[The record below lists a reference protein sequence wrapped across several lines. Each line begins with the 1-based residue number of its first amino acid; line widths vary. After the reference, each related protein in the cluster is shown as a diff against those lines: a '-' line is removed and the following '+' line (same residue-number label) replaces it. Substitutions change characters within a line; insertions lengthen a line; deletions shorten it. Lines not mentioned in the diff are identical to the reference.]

1 MEVGKGGDA
10 HEKKTLKK
18 CKMIIVYEQLIS
30 DLTISNAIMTPSH
43 TMRFNMVAL
52 DTHQLLAEV
61 DSMPIDLKT
70 KLIEKLLNSLNPLHH
85 DIELWKQEID
95 SRVASIEKGAVNLID
110 GNDVFRKIKARF
122 EQ

>member
-1 MEVGKGGDA
+1 
-10 HEKKTLKK
+10 
-18 CKMIIVYEQLIS
+18 MI
-30 DLTISNAIMTPSH
+30 
-43 TMRFNMVAL
+43 AL
-52 DTHQLLAEV
+52 NTHQLLAEV

-70 KLIEKLLNSLNPLHH
+70 KLVEKLLNSLNPLHQ
-85 DIELWKQEID
+85 DVEALWKQEID

>member
-1 MEVGKGGDA
+1 
-10 HEKKTLKK
+10 
-18 CKMIIVYEQLIS
+18 
-30 DLTISNAIMTPSH
+30 
-43 TMRFNMVAL
+43 MVAL
-52 DTHQLLAEV
+52 NTHQLLAEV

-70 KLIEKLLNSLNPLHH
+70 KLIEKLLSSLNPSPN
-85 DIELWKQEID
+85 DVETLWKQEID

>member
-1 MEVGKGGDA
+1 
-10 HEKKTLKK
+10 
-18 CKMIIVYEQLIS
+18 
-30 DLTISNAIMTPSH
+30 
-43 TMRFNMVAL
+43 MVAL